1 LLYREVIKKF
11 SSCILGESNMDS
23 YSQYNRRA
31 WDRQV
36 ERGNPWTKPVSTE
49 QIAAARRGEWSLVL
63 TPTIPVPAE
72 WYPPL
77 VGADVLCLASGGG
90 QQGPILAAA
99 GARVTVL
106 DNSPAQL
113 AQDEMVAWRD
123 HLELRTVLGDMRDLS
138 AFPDESF
145 DLIFHP
151 VSNVFVPDVLPVWR
165 EAFRVL
171 RHSGVLL
178 AGFDNPVLYLFDA
191 DRLEHGELV
200 VTHTL
205 PYADVM
211 DLSAEQRQKA
221 EEEGLPYEWSHSL
234 DEQIG
239 GQLAAGFLL
248 TGFYEDIDPTTALS
262 KTLPTYIATRAMKP

>member
-1 LLYREVIKKF
+1 
-11 SSCILGESNMDS
+11 MDS

-36 ERGNPWTKPVSTE
+36 ERGNPWTKPVSVE
-49 QIAAARRGEWSLVL
+49 QIAAARRGEWSLLL

-90 QQGPILAAA
+90 QQGPILAAV

-113 AQDEMVAWRD
+113 AQDEMLAWRD
-123 HLELRTVLGDMRDLS
+123 HLELCTVLGDMRDLS
-138 AFPDESF
+138 DFPDESF

-171 RHSGVLL
+171 RRSGVLL

-200 VTHTL
+200 VAHTL
-205 PYADVM
+205 PYADVI

-221 EEEGLPYEWSHSL
+221 EEESLPYEWSHSL

-239 GQLAAGFLL
+239 RSEERRVGKECRSRWSP
-248 TGFYEDIDPTTALS
+248 YH
-262 KTLPTYIATRAMKP
+262 